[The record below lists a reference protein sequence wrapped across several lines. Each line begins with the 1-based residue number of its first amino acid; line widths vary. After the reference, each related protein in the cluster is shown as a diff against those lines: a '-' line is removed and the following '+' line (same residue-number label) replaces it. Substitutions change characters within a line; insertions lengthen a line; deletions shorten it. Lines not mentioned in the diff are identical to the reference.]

1 MFYWFSLIYGS
12 LAHKMIQNVKDTK
25 YYTMKS
31 RSVTCHLSFSFVP
44 GSNYYQF
51 LVFSSRSNLYL
62 QINTV
67 KYSFSLPHLFLF
79 NDNILFKVLCAFFF
93 FFSLTAFVEIVIK
106 SILILFKN
114 SVYIILLC
122 VLIYLLLLNTFWNE

>member
-31 RSVTCHLSFSFVP
+31 LSVTCHLSFSFVP
-44 GSNYYQF
+44 GGNYYQF
-51 LVFSSRSNLYL
+51 LVFPSRSNLYL

-93 FFSLTAFVEIVIK
+93 SLTAFVEIVIK

-114 SVYIILLC
+114 SVYITLLC
-122 VLIYLLLLNTFWNE
+122 VLIYLLLLSTFWNE

>member
-1 MFYWFSLIYGS
+1 MFYWFSLFYGS

-93 FFSLTAFVEIVIK
+93 FSLTAFVEIVIK

-114 SVYIILLC
+114 SVYITLLC

>member
-93 FFSLTAFVEIVIK
+93 FSLTAFVEIVIK